1 MPHLHT
7 AFHNVCSKVPKPPS
21 YAEGTPD
28 VVLGQVAA
36 VVGPEECGG
45 ASSHSCD
52 LWGEIQIKQDC
63 INSDI
68 IASFYCI
75 LFHISFMPY
84 KNAAKTA
91 KSFKSRLTYNL

>member
-36 VVGPEECGG
+36 VVGPKSAEAPLLTLVICGG
-45 ASSHSCD
+45 KSK
-52 LWGEIQIKQDC
+52 L
-63 INSDI
+63 N
-68 IASFYCI
+68 
-75 LFHISFMPY
+75 
-84 KNAAKTA
+84 KTV
-91 KSFKSRLTYNL
+91 